1 MGLRIPVHPH
11 AATLGVRIRRLV
23 LLPVTALVIFLPQTS
38 REQTASHQR
47 SMLGAYDLSARPKAR
62 FKLPARLSEI
72 SGLTMTDDGRLF
84 AHDDERGV
92 VYQLDYTTGRI
103 VKQFSLGR
111 WGVRADFE
119 GIAVKGKVFYLVE
132 SNGTLYEFPEGKNDE
147 RVSFRTYRTF
157 LTSKNDVEGLCYDP
171 TTDALLL
178 LCKADPGKGYQKHKA
193 VYEFSL
199 KTKSLSSQP
208 RLLIPLKD
216 VTRSSDGHLF
226 NPSGIERHP
235 RSGTFFV
242 IAAQGHAIV
251 ELASDGTVL
260 AQQRINKKSDPHPE
274 GITFAPD
281 GSLLLCNDGQGG
293 SGSLSVYA
301 SRW

>member
-1 MGLRIPVHPH
+1 
-11 AATLGVRIRRLV
+11 
-23 LLPVTALVIFLPQTS
+23 
-38 REQTASHQR
+38 
-47 SMLGAYDLSARPKAR
+47 MLGAYDLSARPKAR
-62 FKLPARLSEI
+62 FALPARLSEI
-72 SGLTMTDDGRLF
+72 SGLAMTDDGRLF
-84 AHDDERGV
+84 AHGDERGV

-103 VKQFSLGR
+103 IKQFFLGR

-132 SNGTLYEFPEGKNDE
+132 SNGTVYEFPEGNNND

-171 TTDALLL
+171 ATDALLL
-178 LCKADPGKGYQKHKA
+178 LCKADPGKGYHKHKS

-199 KTKSLSSQP
+199 KTRTLSSRP
-208 RLLIPLKD
+208 RFLIPLKD
-216 VTRSSDGHLF
+216 VTRSSDGHRF

-235 RSGTFFV
+235 QSGTFFV
-242 IAAQGHAIV
+242 VAAQGHSIV
-251 ELASDGTVL
+251 ELAADGTVL
-260 AQQRINKKSDPHPE
+260 AQQRINKKIDPHPE
-274 GITFAPD
+274 GIAFIPD